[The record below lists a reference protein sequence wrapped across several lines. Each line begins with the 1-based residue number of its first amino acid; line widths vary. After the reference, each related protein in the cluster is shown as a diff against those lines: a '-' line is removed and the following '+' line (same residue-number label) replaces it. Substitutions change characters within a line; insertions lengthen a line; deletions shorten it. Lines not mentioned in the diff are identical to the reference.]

1 MRSALRLGIGVAV
14 SGACLYLA
22 LGGTDWARVGQ
33 AFEHA
38 RIEWV
43 VASVVATLVSFWVR
57 TERWRVLLRPVGA
70 IPFMPAFSATAI
82 GFGASMVLPLRLG
95 EIIRPTLLARRVR
108 IPVSAA
114 ISSIVLERLFD
125 MLLVITCFLVASL
138 IYAELPDDLRRGAYL
153 LAPVAAGAFV
163 VLILVQRRRDLAERV
178 LELVVARVPER
189 AAETLRGIAKGVLDS
204 LQGLGDAATVVRVL
218 AMSALLWVILTLPY
232 VFGLLALDIDIP
244 LVSGGLVTMVIVA
257 ACVFLPQGPGFVGT
271 WQYGCVLALEKIFHV
286 QSDLAVTYSLLTW
299 LVTMVA
305 NIGLAAVFVA
315 RQDLSMREMLDG
327 EQQAPAAIRQ
337 ER

>member
-1 MRSALRLGIGVAV
+1 LRLGLGVAV
-14 SGACLYLA
+14 SGICLYLA
-22 LGGTDWARVGQ
+22 LRGTDWARVGQ

-43 VASVVATLVSFWVR
+43 LASVLATLASFWVR

-108 IPVSAA
+108 IGVSAA

-138 IYAELPDDLRRGAYL
+138 IYPEMDENLRRGAYL
-153 LAPVAAGAFV
+153 LAPVAGAAFV
-163 VLILVQRRRDLAERV
+163 VLVLVQRRRALAERV
-178 LELVVARVPER
+178 LEAILARVPDR
-189 AAETLRGIAKGVLDS
+189 GAGALRGIAKGLLDG
-204 LQGLGDAATVVRVL
+204 LQGLGDLATVVRVL
-218 AMSALLWVILTLPY
+218 AMSALLWAILTLP
-232 VFGLLALDIDIP
+232 FTFALLALGIDIP

-271 WQYGCVLALEKIFHV
+271 WQYGCVLALERIFHV
-286 QSDLAVTYSLLTW
+286 QSDLAVTFSLLTW
-299 LVTMVA
+299 LVTMVT

-315 RQDLSMREMLDG
+315 RQDLSVREMLETE
-327 EQQAPAAIRQ
+327 EQTAAVVRQ
-337 ER
+337 EG